1 MKKLENVLNITRLV
15 KNMLQ
20 VLKKNRILIVI
31 LVLFLILPFLR
42 VPDLRNEMKYL
53 DIVQEIVDKKSYWIL
68 HYHGELYPDKPPLYF
83 WLLTVIYK
91 IFGKDSL
98 FPLSLIFLTYLPFLS
113 ILGLACWQLNYLKK
127 EWKDKFL
134 SYSFTIP
141 YLMGL
146 SIFLRMDM
154 LMTFFITLSLSLFI
168 YFYFNRNKINNIKL
182 FFLYLS
188 IFLGIFTKGA
198 LGGILPILII
208 YIFLYLENNLKFFNM
223 LHWKNGILFLVFFLS
238 IWLII
243 LYFQPNGTEYIKL
256 LLGKQTIGRAYK
268 SYSHARPFYYYFIYL
283 PLTFFP
289 YGIFYIYGFFKYL
302 INLER
307 RKTWTLFERW
317 AFSWSIPP
325 FIFLS
330 IISGKLQIYLLPLYI
345 GMIFLSLIVR
355 DKLIKKYK
363 FIIFVEKNIQK
374 CLYTLY
380 FFLPIGFLIYNN
392 YFIQ

>member
-1 MKKLENVLNITRLV
+1 
-15 KNMLQ
+15 MLQ
-20 VLKKNRILIVI
+20 VLKKNRILIAI

-53 DIVQEIVDKKSYWIL
+53 DIVQEIVDKKSYWVL
-68 HYHGELYPDKPPLYF
+68 YYQGELYPDKPPLYF

-91 IFGKDSL
+91 IFGKDLL
-98 FPLSLIFLTYLPFLS
+98 FPLSLIFLSYLPFLS
-113 ILGLACWQLNYLKK
+113 ILSLACWQLNYLKK

-141 YLMGL
+141 YLMGI

-154 LMTFFITLSLSLFI
+154 LMTFFVTLSLSLFI

-208 YIFLYLENNLKFFNM
+208 YIFLYLENDLNFFNN
-223 LHWKNGILFLVFFLS
+223 LHWKKGILFLLFFFS
-238 IWLII
+238 IWLVI
-243 LYFQPNGTEYIKL
+243 LYFQPNGIEYIKL

-283 PLTFFP
+283 PLTFLP

-307 RKTWTLFERW
+307 RKTWTLFEKW

-325 FIFLS
+325 FILLS

-345 GMIFLSLIVR
+345 GMIFLSLIVK
-355 DKLIKKYK
+355 DKLIKKYE
-363 FIIFVEKNIQK
+363 FLVSVEKNIQK
-374 CLYTLY
+374 YVYILY
-380 FFLPIGFLIYNN
+380 FFLPVGLLIYNK

>member
-1 MKKLENVLNITRLV
+1 
-15 KNMLQ
+15 MLQ
-20 VLKKNRILIVI
+20 VLKKNKILIVI

>member
-1 MKKLENVLNITRLV
+1 
-15 KNMLQ
+15 MLQ
-20 VLKKNRILIVI
+20 IFKKNKILIVI

-53 DIVQEIVDKKSYWIL
+53 DIVQEIVDKKSYWVL
-68 HYHGELYPDKPPLYF
+68 YYQGELYPDKPPLYF

-91 IFGKDSL
+91 IFGKDLL
-98 FPLSLIFLTYLPFLS
+98 FPLSLIFLSYFPFLS

-127 EWKDKFL
+127 EWRDKFL
-134 SYSFTIP
+134 LYSFTIP
-141 YLMGL
+141 YLMGI

-154 LMTFFITLSLSLFI
+154 LMAFFITLSLSLFI
-168 YFYFNRNKINNIKL
+168 YFYFNQSKINNIKL

-223 LHWKNGILFLVFFLS
+223 LHWKRGLKFLLFCFLLWFFILSLQSDGIKY
-238 IWLII
+238 I
-243 LYFQPNGTEYIKL
+243 YF
-256 LLGKQTIGRAYK
+256 LLGKQTIGRAYN

-307 RKTWTLFERW
+307 KKTWTLFEKW

-325 FIFLS
+325 FILLS

-355 DKLIKKYK
+355 EKLIKKYK
-363 FIIFVEKNIQK
+363 FIILIEKNIQK
-374 CLYTLY
+374 CIYILY
-380 FFLPIGFLIYNN
+380 FFLPIGLLIYNN
-392 YFIQ
+392 YFVQ